1 MTGDAGTWPR
11 RLGWF
16 ALLWLGGLAV
26 VGSVAFL
33 IRLWLLG

>member
-1 MTGDAGTWPR
+1 MGKHSSGWPN

-16 ALLWLGGLAV
+16 ALFWLGDVAA
-26 VGSVAFL
+26 VGSVAYL